1 MVKTEDSKD
10 DIVEIVD
17 INKEKVLEMPVSK
30 LAANDSDSD
39 VLVIDEEDEVPPK
52 PTEQVSRPAKRK
64 RKSTSKGEELPPAK
78 TSRRSSTQNS
88 TKKFEQV
95 ENELEAMFA
104 DLEQDIEASEIKPKV
119 EDLDDDI
126 SEVKE
131 VKKEAKVI
139 KKEVKKE
146 PKDTKESSVK
156 KPKKKESKPSKPR
169 RKSTETKKTKKEHEN
184 EKAAKN
190 DNLAEQEKLLQK
202 FKGPFVRVDGT
213 VEDPYWT
220 NVVNNT
226 TDSLERSDEQHPDLD
241 QITRVA
247 GFGYTLTTLSK
258 NYNPKNFDESWVCVF
273 CRQPPH
279 HNGLGD
285 LFGPYYVPTTQW
297 KKLNLPSPQKANKDL
312 ASSFIL
318 GGSDQAGAKAKR
330 KLQQQKKKVIESASP
345 KKSNQSEVWFHEDCV
360 CWMPTVRLIG
370 AQLLGLSEAIRMSQ
384 KAVCSKC
391 HHRGC
396 TLACSTIRCRETVHY
411 TCAQELDWDID
422 EETMSAKCDK
432 CAS

>member
-169 RKSTETKKTKKEHEN
+169 RKSTETKKTKKEQEN

-190 DNLAEQEKLLQK
+190 DNLTEQEKLLQK

>member
-169 RKSTETKKTKKEHEN
+169 RKSTETKKTKKEQEN

-190 DNLAEQEKLLQK
+190 DNLTEQEKLLQK

-345 KKSNQSEVWFHEDCV
+345 KKSNESEVWFHEDCV
-360 CWMPTVRLIG
+360 CWMPTVRLVG

-411 TCAQELDWDID
+411 TCAQEADWDID

>member
-169 RKSTETKKTKKEHEN
+169 RKSTETKRTKKEQEN

-190 DNLAEQEKLLQK
+190 DNLTEQEKLLQK

-247 GFGYTLTTLSK
+247 GKPDLISEDQSRFPISIVFTLLIIQTS
-258 NYNPKNFDESWVCVF
+258 S
-273 CRQPPH
+273 
-279 HNGLGD
+279 
-285 LFGPYYVPTTQW
+285 LF
-297 KKLNLPSPQKANKDL
+297 KLY
-312 ASSFIL
+312 F
-318 GGSDQAGAKAKR
+318 
-330 KLQQQKKKVIESASP
+330 
-345 KKSNQSEVWFHEDCV
+345 
-360 CWMPTVRLIG
+360 
-370 AQLLGLSEAIRMSQ
+370 
-384 KAVCSKC
+384 
-391 HHRGC
+391 
-396 TLACSTIRCRETVHY
+396 
-411 TCAQELDWDID
+411 
-422 EETMSAKCDK
+422 
-432 CAS
+432 